1 MKFRNRKTFLLV
13 SLLFCLYLF
22 LFYKI
27 FVVDKKIT
35 KISCDQIER
44 NYTGPLQVTFEA
56 PSFEQIAEEYP
67 NLKPGGLFEPKFC
80 EPANVAIVIPCRNRE
95 QHLRAFLHHMHAIL
109 QRQLLKYQF
118 FVVEQYG
125 NDVFNKATLMNIGF
139 TEAYQLGNWDYVIFH
154 DVDLFVED
162 DRAQFTC
169 PDGPVHLAG
178 YLDKVKLLNN
188 TNLHLFIF
196 SFLFISVQ
204 L

>member
-169 PDGPVHLAG
+169 PDGPTHLAC
-178 YLDKVKLLNN
+178 YLDKVKLPDN
-188 TNLHLFIF
+188 
-196 SFLFISVQ
+196 
-204 L
+204 